1 MIRGIRD
8 EIELMDV
15 NLVRYHI
22 KNESDLFMK
31 KILDVN
37 GDSDFKTRLIN
48 PRRKE
53 RAFKV
58 GKYIYYV
65 ISNIKIV

>member
-22 KNESDLFMK
+22 KNESDLFMR

-37 GDSDFKTRLIN
+37 GDNNLKTRIIN

-58 GKYIYYV
+58 GE
-65 ISNIKIV
+65 SNFFI